1 MGPYASHPI
10 DSTIRAQGPRWKS
23 IAALLLVRHRM
34 ERRVITRCAQPRA
47 AFTAPQARPAPSQ
60 TQRPR
65 RDPCPFQ
72 TLRPEAH
79 WRAWIDASSDRAP
92 PKRCAPRRDPCPLP
106 DVASSNVAF
115 PQMSPAPRC
124 RPCPLPDVV
133 HTPPDAVHA
142 PFQAPHVSSLCD
154 WLSKMCG
161 VYRRSGRM
169 REFQLFAIW
178 GFTLAVS
185 SLHNSGQIN
194 PTHFQFGP
202 GFPLI

>member
-1 MGPYASHPI
+1 MRPCASHPI

-23 IAALLLVRHRM
+23 IAAPFVGGDTGWSDGLLHAVHSRVRLSRRP
-34 ERRVITRCAQPRA
+34 ERDPPPPVAVPRDALA
-47 AFTAPQARPAPSQ
+47 ALDRRKF
-60 TQRPR
+60 RPR
-65 RDPCPFQ
+65 PLNVALPGVTR
-72 TLRPEAH
+72 T
-79 WRAWIDASSDRAP
+79 P
-92 PKRCAPRRDPCPLP
+92 PPNI
-106 DVASSNVAF
+106 ASSNVAF

-124 RPCPLPDVV
+124 CPCPLPGVV
-133 HTPPDAVHA
+133 YTPLDAVHA
-142 PFQAPHVSSLCD
+142 PFQAPYVSSLCD

-202 GFPLI
+202 GFPLV

>member
-1 MGPYASHPI
+1 
-10 DSTIRAQGPRWKS
+10 
-23 IAALLLVRHRM
+23 M
-34 ERRVITRCAQPRA
+34 ERRVITRRAQPCA
-47 AFTAPQARPAPSQ
+47 AFTAPQARP
-60 TQRPR
+60 
-65 RDPCPFQ
+65 
-72 TLRPEAH
+72 
-79 WRAWIDASSDRAP
+79 
-92 PKRCAPRRDPCPLP
+92 
-106 DVASSNVAF
+106 
-115 PQMSPAPRC
+115 
-124 RPCPLPDVV
+124 
-133 HTPPDAVHA
+133 A

>member
-1 MGPYASHPI
+1 MRPCASHPI

-23 IAALLLVRHRM
+23 IAAPFVGGGTRWSDGLLHAVHSRVRLS
-34 ERRVITRCAQPRA
+34 RRPE
-47 AFTAPQARPAPSQ
+47 
-60 TQRPR
+60 
-65 RDPCPFQ
+65 RDPPPLQ
-72 TLRPEAH
+72 SRRPETH
-79 WRAWIDASSDRAP
+79 WRPWIDASSDRAP
-92 PKRCAPRRDPCPLP
+92 PKRCAPRRDPCHPP
-106 DVASSNVAF
+106 IIASSNVAF

-124 RPCPLPDVV
+124 CPCPLPGVV
-133 HTPPDAVHA
+133 YTPLDAVHA

-161 VYRRSGRM
+161 VYRQSGPI
-169 REFQLFAIW
+169 REFRLFVIW

-194 PTHFQFGP
+194 PTHFQFDP